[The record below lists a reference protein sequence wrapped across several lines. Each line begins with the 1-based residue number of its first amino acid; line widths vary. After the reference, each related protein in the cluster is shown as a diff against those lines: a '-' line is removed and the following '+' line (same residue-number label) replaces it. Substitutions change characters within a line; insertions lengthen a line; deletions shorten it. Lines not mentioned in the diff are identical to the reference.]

1 MGTDDAANGTDIAL
15 SRLEQIHAA
24 LECVYDCLDHPGG
37 VSPWQADF
45 LNSLVRQLHQG
56 LPLTDKQ
63 AAVLDRIGRRF
74 EGIPRN
80 DDGETS

>member
-1 MGTDDAANGTDIAL
+1 MSSAVTSVTDAL
-15 SRLEQIHAA
+15 SRLGRIHAA